1 MDWGNTPRQ
10 RGVARARTRGLSLA
24 LVFTPLAQALILLA
38 GSVFLVTLVRRLA
51 LPTSMAYL
59 LVGLVL
65 GPHALGVVSDSG
77 TTRLLAELGVA
88 FLLFTLGLEFSL
100 PRMLAMRG
108 EVFGLG
114 ALQVGVTAAA
124 FASLGRL
131 LGIPWLTAVV
141 LGGAVAMSS
150 TAILLQQ
157 LTERAEL
164 NRTHGRLAFAMLLFQ
179 DLAFVPFFALGALLA
194 AGDNHFP
201 LAEVVARLIGG
212 VLAIV
217 AVLAAGRWLLRPLFH
232 EIAHSRLRELFTLAV
247 LLVVLSSAWVS
258 HLAGLSFALG
268 AFLSGMMLAETEYR
282 HQIEAAIRPFRDI
295 LLGLFFISVGM
306 LLNVRLLGALSELGI
321 VLAML
326 VTLVILKAVL
336 AALVT
341 RPFTNSRF
349 RALRTGIVVAIGGE
363 FGVALCSVLLQAG
376 LVPERYGEAL
386 VVAIVLSMVLSPLI
400 LNNNKRVARFLLREQ
415 APTATASEREEA
427 ATGQIARR
435 EHVILCGFG
444 RVGQNVARVLESQGF
459 EYIALDLD
467 LARIRA
473 ARQAGDP
480 VLFGDS
486 ADEEMLI
493 RAGIESA
500 SAVVIS
506 FSNPATS
513 LGILHSVRRLRPQL
527 PVLVRTADDARI
539 KELQAAGATDVVPE
553 TFEASLMLVS
563 HVLMLLHVPVSR
575 VLRTL
580 ADIRNS
586 RYAVL
591 RNIVHRGDA
600 VDETGEQLREELK
613 SVVVPPGAWAVG
625 RSLREVRS
633 RGVEVTF
640 TGVRRQGILGREPSP
655 ETILH
660 DGDIVVIYGQPEEL
674 ERAEAVLLA
683 G

>member
-1 MDWGNTPRQ
+1 VIAP
-10 RGVARARTRGLSLA
+10 LSQ
-24 LVFTPLAQALILLA
+24 VLILLA
-38 GSVFLVTLVRRLA
+38 GSVFLVTLVRRLG
-51 LPTSMAYL
+51 LPTTMAYL
-59 LVGLVL
+59 LLGLL
-65 GPHALGVVSDSG
+65 IGPHALAVVSDSN

-114 ALQVGVTAAA
+114 GLQVSATAAA
-124 FASLGRL
+124 FALLGHL
-131 LGIPWLTAVV
+131 LGIGWLPAIV

-164 NRTHGRLAFAMLLFQ
+164 NRTHGRLAFSMLLFQ
-179 DLAFVPFFALGALLA
+179 DLAFVPFLALAAALA
-194 AGDNHFP
+194 AGADRIP
-201 LAEVVARLIGG
+201 LGEHLVAVVGAG

-232 EIAHSRLRELFTLAV
+232 EIAHSRLRELFTLTV
-247 LLVVLSSAWVS
+247 LLVALASAWVS

-282 HQIEAAIRPFRDI
+282 HQIEAVIRPFRDI

-306 LLNVRLLGALSELGI
+306 LLDTGLLLRALPLVSL
-321 VLAML
+321 ML
-326 VTLVILKAVL
+326 VTLVVLKAAI
-336 AALVT
+336 AAVVA
-341 RPFTNSRF
+341 RPFASSRF
-349 RALRTGIVVAIGGE
+349 KALRTGIVISIGGE
-363 FGVALCSVLLQAG
+363 FGVALCTILLESG
-376 LVPERYGEAL
+376 LVSERLGQPL
-386 VVAIVLSMVLSPLI
+386 LVAIVLSMVLSPLI
-400 LNNNKRVARFLLREQ
+400 LNNNKRVARWLLRER
-415 APTATASEREEA
+415 APVATASEREDA
-427 ATGQIARR
+427 ATGGIARR

-467 LARIRA
+467 PARIRA

-480 VLFGDS
+480 VMYGDS
-486 ADEEMLI
+486 SDEELLAK
-493 RAGIESA
+493 AGLTAA

-506 FSNPATS
+506 FSDPATS
-513 LGILHSVRRLRPQL
+513 IGILRSVRRLRPDV
-527 PVLVRTADDARI
+527 PVLVRTADDARL
-539 KELQAAGATDVVPE
+539 KELQDAGATDVVPE

-575 VLRTL
+575 VVRTL
-580 ADIRNS
+580 GEIRAN

-591 RNIVHRGDA
+591 RTIVRRGDA
-600 VDETGEQLREELK
+600 HPFDELSEHREELK

-625 RSLREVRS
+625 RSLSEVRG

-640 TGVRRQGILGREPSP
+640 TGVRRQGILGRDPDDG
-655 ETILH
+655 TVLH
-660 DGDIVVIYGQPEEL
+660 EGDIVVIYGQPQDL
-674 ERAEAVLLA
+674 ERAESVLLA

>member
-1 MDWGNTPRQ
+1 M
-10 RGVARARTRGLSLA
+10 
-24 LVFTPLAQALILLA
+24 FTPLSEVLILLA
-38 GSVFLVTLVRRLA
+38 GSVFLVTLARRLA

-65 GPHALGVVSDSG
+65 GPHALGAVSDSG

-88 FLLFTLGLEFSL
+88 FLLFTLGLDFSL
-100 PRMLAMRG
+100 PRMLATRR
-108 EVFGLG
+108 EVLGLG
-114 ALQVGVTAAA
+114 AAQVTATAGI
-124 FASLGRL
+124 FALLGRL
-131 LGIPWLTAVV
+131 LGIPWLTAIV

-150 TAILLQQ
+150 TAIVLQQ

-179 DLAFVPFFALGALLA
+179 DLAFVPFLALGALLTTGA
-194 AGDNHFP
+194 DRFQ
-201 LAEVVARLIGG
+201 LAESVVALIGG
-212 VLAIV
+212 VLAV
-217 AVLAAGRWLLRPLFH
+217 AAVLAAGRWLLRPLFH
-232 EIAHSRLRELFTLAV
+232 VIAHSRLRELFTLAV
-247 LLVVLSSAWVS
+247 LLVALSSAWIS
-258 HLAGLSFALG
+258 HIAGLSFALG
-268 AFLSGMMLAETEYR
+268 AFLAGMMLAETEYR
-282 HQIEAAIRPFRDI
+282 HAIESAIRPFRDI

-306 LLNVRLLGALSELGI
+306 LLDLHLLGRASELAM
-321 VLAML
+321 VLLML
-326 VTLVILKAVL
+326 ATLVVLKAL
-336 AALVT
+336 IAALVT

-349 RALRTGIVVAIGGE
+349 KALRTGIVMSIGGE
-363 FGVALCSVLLQAG
+363 FGVALCSILLQAQ
-376 LVPERYGEAL
+376 LAPERYAEPL
-386 VVAIVLSMVLSPLI
+386 LVAIVLSMVLSPLI

-415 APTATASEREEA
+415 APAPTASEREEA
-427 ATGQIARR
+427 ATREIARR

-467 LARIRA
+467 PARIRA

-480 VLFGDS
+480 VMFGDS
-486 ADEEMLI
+486 ADEELLAK
-493 RAGIESA
+493 AGVATA

-506 FSNPATS
+506 FSDPATS
-513 LGILHSVRRLRPQL
+513 IGILHSVRRLRPEV
-527 PVLVRTADDARI
+527 PVLVRTADDARL
-539 KELQAAGATDVVPE
+539 KELQHAGATDVVPE

-575 VLRTL
+575 VVRTIG
-580 ADIRNS
+580 DIRNS

-591 RNIVHRGDA
+591 RTIVRRGDA
-600 VDETGEQLREELK
+600 RPVDETREHREEIK

-625 RSLREVRS
+625 RSLSEVHN

-640 TGVRRQGILGREPSP
+640 TGVRRQGILGREPAP
-655 ETILH
+655 DTILR

-674 ERAEAVLLA
+674 ERAEAILLA

>member
-1 MDWGNTPRQ
+1 M
-10 RGVARARTRGLSLA
+10 L
-24 LVFTPLAQALILLA
+24 TPLAEALILLA

-51 LPTSMAYL
+51 LPTSVAYL
-59 LVGLVL
+59 TVGLVL
-65 GPHALGVVSDSG
+65 GPHALGVITDSG
-77 TTRLLAELGVA
+77 TTRLLADLGVA

-100 PRMLAMRG
+100 PRMLALRR

-114 ALQVGVTAAA
+114 ALQVIATAAA
-124 FASLGRL
+124 FAGLSRL
-131 LGIPWLTAVV
+131 MGIPWLISIVV
-141 LGGAVAMSS
+141 GGAISMTS
-150 TAILLQQ
+150 TAIILHQ

-179 DLAFVPFFALGALLA
+179 DLAFVPFFALGSLLA
-194 AGDNHFP
+194 AGENRFT
-201 LAEVVARLIGG
+201 LSESAAAVIGG

-258 HLAGLSFALG
+258 HLAGMSFALG

-282 HQIEAAIRPFRDI
+282 HQIETAIRPFRDL

-306 LLNVRLLGALSELGI
+306 LLNLHLLDRPSELG
-321 VLAML
+321 LMLLMLLTL
-326 VTLVILKAVL
+326 VTFKATIG
-336 AALVT
+336 AAVT
-341 RPFTNSRF
+341 RPFTTSRF
-349 RALRTGIVVAIGGE
+349 KALRTGIVISIGGE
-363 FGVALCSVLLQAG
+363 FGVALCTILLQAG
-376 LVPERYGEAL
+376 LLPDAGGEPL
-386 VVAIVLSMVLSPLI
+386 LVAIVLSMVLSPLI

-415 APTATASEREEA
+415 APAPTAAEREDA
-427 ATGQIARR
+427 ATQKIGQR

-467 LARIRA
+467 PARIRA

-486 ADEEMLI
+486 ADEEMLDK
-493 RAGIESA
+493 AGIARA

-506 FSNPATS
+506 FSDPATS
-513 LGILHSVRRLRPQL
+513 VGILHSVRRVRPEV
-527 PVLVRTADDARI
+527 PVLVRTQDDARI
-539 KELQAAGATDVVPE
+539 KELQDAGATDVVPE

-575 VLRTL
+575 VVRALGE
-580 ADIRNS
+580 IRNN
-586 RYAVL
+586 RYTVL
-591 RNIVHRGDA
+591 RNIVRRGDA
-600 VDETGEQLREELK
+600 RLVDETSEHREEIK

-625 RSLREVRS
+625 RSLSEVRG
-633 RGVEVTF
+633 RGVGVTF
-640 TGVRRQGILGREPSP
+640 TGVRRQGILGREPSGD
-655 ETILH
+655 TVLR

-674 ERAEAVLLA
+674 ERAESVLLA

>member
-1 MDWGNTPRQ
+1 M
-10 RGVARARTRGLSLA
+10 
-24 LVFTPLAQALILLA
+24 FTPLAQALILLA
-38 GSVFLVTLVRRLA
+38 GSVFLVTLVRRLS
-51 LPTSMAYL
+51 LPTSLAYL

-100 PRMLAMRG
+100 PRMLAMRR

-114 ALQVGVTAAA
+114 ALQVIVTTAVFAAI
-124 FASLGRL
+124 GRL
-131 LGIPWLTAVV
+131 LGISWLSSIV

-150 TAILLQQ
+150 TAMLLQQ
-157 LTERAEL
+157 LTERAEI

-179 DLAFVPFFALGALLA
+179 DLAFVPFFALGAMLS
-194 AGDNHFP
+194 AGQDRFP
-201 LAEVVARLIGG
+201 LAESLEALAGG
-212 VLAIV
+212 VLALV
-217 AVLAAGRWLLRPLFH
+217 GVLAAGRWLLRPLFH
-232 EIAHSRLRELFTLAV
+232 EITHSRLRELFTLAV

-268 AFLSGMMLAETEYR
+268 AFLAGMMLAETEYR
-282 HQIEAAIRPFRDI
+282 YQIDSAIRPFRDL

-306 LLNVRLLGALSELGI
+306 LLNLHLLGRVSELAI
-321 VLAML
+321 ALAML
-326 VTLVILKAVL
+326 VTLVVLKAVI

-349 RALRTGIVVAIGGE
+349 KALRTGIVMSIGGE
-363 FGVALCSVLLQAG
+363 FGIALCTVLLQAQ
-376 LVPERYGEAL
+376 LVPEGLGEPL
-386 VVAIVLSMVLSPLI
+386 LVAIVLSMVLSPVI
-400 LNNNKRVARFLLREQ
+400 LNHNKRVARFLLREH
-415 APTATASEREEA
+415 APGLTAAEREEE
-427 ATGQIARR
+427 ATQEIAQR

-467 LARIRA
+467 PARIRA

-486 ADEEMLI
+486 ADEEMLA
-493 RAGIESA
+493 RAGIAHA

-506 FSNPATS
+506 FSDPATA
-513 LGILHSVRRLRPQL
+513 LAILRSVRQMHPEL
-527 PVLVRTADDARI
+527 PVLVRTADDARLS
-539 KELQAAGATDVVPE
+539 ELQEAGATDVVPE

-575 VLRTL
+575 VVRTL
-580 ADIRNS
+580 GGIRGN

-591 RNIVHRGDA
+591 RNIVGREDSRA
-600 VDETGEQLREELK
+600 ADEASEPHEEIR

-625 RSLREVRS
+625 RSLSEVRN
-633 RGVEVTF
+633 RGVAVTF
-640 TGVRRQGILGREPSP
+640 TGVRRHGILGREPSVD
-655 ETILH
+655 TVLR

>member
-1 MDWGNTPRQ
+1 MFAP
-10 RGVARARTRGLSLA
+10 LSQ
-24 LVFTPLAQALILLA
+24 VLILLA
-38 GSVFLVTLVRRLA
+38 ACVFLVTLVRRLM
-51 LPTSMAYL
+51 LPTSVAYL
-59 LVGLVL
+59 LVGLAL
-65 GPHALGVVSDSG
+65 GPHALGVVSNSN

-100 PRMLAMRG
+100 PRMLAMRR

-114 ALQVGVTAAA
+114 ALQVVATAAV
-124 FASLGRL
+124 FALLGNL
-131 LGIPWLTAVV
+131 LGIAWLPAIV

-150 TAILLQQ
+150 TAILLAQ

-179 DLAFVPFFALGALLA
+179 DLAFVPFLALGAMLA
-194 AGDNHFP
+194 TGQQYLP
-201 LAEVVARLIGG
+201 VSESVAAIIGG

-268 AFLSGMMLAETEYR
+268 AFLAGMMLAETEYR
-282 HQIEAAIRPFRDI
+282 HAIEAAIRPFRDI

-306 LLNVRLLGALSELGI
+306 LLDLHLLGRIDVLGSVLLMLLTLI
-321 VLAML
+321 VL
-326 VTLVILKAVL
+326 KAAI
-336 AALVT
+336 AAVVT

-349 RALRTGIVVAIGGE
+349 KALRTGIVIAIGGE
-363 FGVALCSVLLQAG
+363 FGVALCTILLQAG
-376 LVPERYGEAL
+376 LVPASRGQPL
-386 VVAIVLSMVLSPLI
+386 LVAIVLSMVLSPLI
-400 LNNNKRVARFLLREQ
+400 LNNNKRVARFLLRER
-415 APTATASEREEA
+415 APAITASQREES
-427 ATGQIARR
+427 ATKEIAER

-459 EYIALDLD
+459 EYIAVDLD
-467 LARIRA
+467 PARIRA

-480 VLFGDS
+480 VVYGDS
-486 ADEEMLI
+486 ADEELLM
-493 RAGIESA
+493 RAGIATA

-506 FSNPATS
+506 FSDPATS
-513 LGILHSVRRLRPQL
+513 IGILHSVRRVRPEL
-527 PVLVRTADDARI
+527 PVLVRTQDDARL
-539 KELQAAGATDVVPE
+539 KDLKAAGATDVVPE

-575 VLRTL
+575 VVRTL
-580 ADIRNS
+580 GEIRNS

-591 RNIVHRGDA
+591 RNIVRQPDA
-600 VDETGEQLREELK
+600 PQVDANEPREEIK

-625 RSLREVRS
+625 RSLSEVRG

-640 TGVRRQGILGREPSP
+640 TGVRRHGILGREPGLD
-655 ETILH
+655 TVLR
-660 DGDIVVIYGQPEEL
+660 DGDIVVIYGAPEEL
-674 ERAEAVLLA
+674 ERAESVLLA

>member
-1 MDWGNTPRQ
+1 M
-10 RGVARARTRGLSLA
+10 
-24 LVFTPLAQALILLA
+24 FTPLAQALILLA
-38 GSVFLVTLVRRLA
+38 GSVFLVTLVRRLS
-51 LPTSMAYL
+51 LPTSLAYL

-100 PRMLAMRG
+100 PRMLAMRR

-114 ALQVGVTAAA
+114 ALQVTATTTVFAA
-124 FASLGRL
+124 IGHL
-131 LGIPWLTAVV
+131 LGISWLSSIV
-141 LGGAVAMSS
+141 LGGAISMSS
-150 TAILLQQ
+150 TAMLLQQ
-157 LTERAEL
+157 LTERAEI

-179 DLAFVPFFALGALLA
+179 DLAFVPFFALGAMLS
-194 AGDNHFP
+194 AGQDRFP
-201 LAEVVARLIGG
+201 LAESLEALAGG
-212 VLAIV
+212 VLALV
-217 AVLAAGRWLLRPLFH
+217 GVLAAGRWLLRPLFH
-232 EIAHSRLRELFTLAV
+232 EITHSRLRELFTLAV

-268 AFLSGMMLAETEYR
+268 AFLAGMMLAETEYR
-282 HQIEAAIRPFRDI
+282 YQIDSAIRPFRDL

-306 LLNVRLLGALSELGI
+306 LLNLHLLGRVSELAI
-321 VLAML
+321 ALAML
-326 VTLVILKAVL
+326 VTLVVLKAVI

-349 RALRTGIVVAIGGE
+349 KALRTGIVMSIGGE
-363 FGVALCSVLLQAG
+363 FGIALCTVLLQAQ
-376 LVPERYGEAL
+376 LVPEGLGEPL
-386 VVAIVLSMVLSPLI
+386 LVAIVLSMVLSPVI
-400 LNNNKRVARFLLREQ
+400 LNHNKRVARFLLREH
-415 APTATASEREEA
+415 APGLTAAEREEE
-427 ATGQIARR
+427 ATQEIAQR

-467 LARIRA
+467 PARIRA

-486 ADEEMLI
+486 ADEEMLA
-493 RAGIESA
+493 RAGIAHA

-506 FSNPATS
+506 FSDPATA
-513 LGILHSVRRLRPQL
+513 LAILRSVRQMHPEL
-527 PVLVRTADDARI
+527 PVLVRTADDARLS
-539 KELQAAGATDVVPE
+539 ELQEAGATDVVPE

-575 VLRTL
+575 VVRTL
-580 ADIRNS
+580 GGIRGN

-591 RNIVHRGDA
+591 RNIVGREDSRA
-600 VDETGEQLREELK
+600 ADEASEPHEEIR

-625 RSLREVRS
+625 RSLSEVRN
-633 RGVEVTF
+633 RGVAVTF
-640 TGVRRQGILGREPSP
+640 TGVRRHGILGREPSVD
-655 ETILH
+655 TVLRN
-660 DGDIVVIYGQPEEL
+660 GDIVVIYGQPEEL